1 MNRYGTITLYVFL
14 KMSKKK
20 KREEIL
26 DAAYNRY
33 MFDDGLLEWFVKE
46 EKNLNQLQKPIKNL
60 ESLDHFDCV
69 CSLNS

>member
-1 MNRYGTITLYVFL
+1 M
-14 KMSKKK
+14 
-20 KREEIL
+20 
-26 DAAYNRY
+26 DAANNRY
-33 MFDDGLLEWFVKE
+33 MFDDGLLEWFVE

>member
-1 MNRYGTITLYVFL
+1 
-14 KMSKKK
+14 MSKKK

-26 DAAYNRY
+26 DAAYNGY
-33 MFDDGLLEWFVKE
+33 MFDDGLLEWFVE

-69 CSLNS
+69 LVSIIRDTC